1 MDDSRDSEL
10 LLTTGRLLGLFFALA
25 AICAL
30 TFALGFSL
38 GRSTAP
44 QPSPPVEAVA
54 QPRVVPG
61 RPQPSA
67 VRAASAAAC
76 PAGTD
81 CSPSASGSS
90 NELTFYKSVENQQ
103 PDAQLA
109 PVEEKPGAHA
119 QPAVA
124 PNAAA
129 PHPAE
134 AQSPRTL
141 ASAAAPAA
149 TPPTTN
155 APAPEFTA
163 AGEGGFLVQVAAV
176 SKREDADALV
186 GALRNKQYPVFV
198 VANVP
203 GDRLFHV
210 QVGPFSQLK
219 DAEAVKARLS
229 ADGYNAIVKR

>member
-1 MDDSRDSEL
+1 MPDNGDTEL
-10 LLTTGRLLGLFFALA
+10 TLTTGRLLGVFFALA

-30 TFALGFSL
+30 TFAMGFSL

-44 QPSPPVEAVA
+44 QSSPPVEAVA
-54 QPRVVPG
+54 QPPVVHG
-61 RPQPSA
+61 GAKPSA
-67 VRAASAAAC
+67 VKAASAAEC

-90 NELTFYKSVENQQ
+90 NELTFYKSVENKQ
-103 PDAQLA
+103 PDAHLA
-109 PVEEKPGAHA
+109 PVEKKPGDHA
-119 QPAVA
+119 QPAAA

-129 PHPAE
+129 PPPAE
-134 AQSPRTL
+134 SRSSRTL
-141 ASAAAPAA
+141 ASPAAPAA
-149 TPPTTN
+149 TPPTAN

-198 VANVP
+198 VANAP